1 MKKDTL
7 LGIALNMIFVL
18 SIFTI
23 RYYYAKQEM
32 DFLVK
37 DSERQEQLISDN
49 ESSIDS
55 LSAVTRRLQID
66 NDTNSVSSFLG
77 SAGDHLWL
85 GTSTKKIFYRFV

>member
-66 NDTNSVSSFLG
+66 NDTQDKHRDKTTWRQL
-77 SAGDHLWL
+77 LPYL
-85 GTSTKKIFYRFV
+85 EETLTKTQR